1 MNLPVPEEPTEIK
14 MLIRSVRERL
24 GGSDIDSDALAVWA
38 FNRLP
43 KYLWSEWKNELKKG
57 GISWQKFLK
66 LLKFHEID
74 LIEWGLKDNLSWVI
88 VVKRIERTI
97 SLYSGEGGVSEV

>member
-74 LIEWGLKDNLSWVI
+74 LIEWSLRENLSWNELI
-88 VVKRIERTI
+88 KKMEKTIEC
-97 SLYSGEGGVSEV
+97 YSSSSMG